1 LFDIL
6 RMDVPVRK
14 RSLLLAG
21 AALAATLPFASAPP
35 ASAAAVCPQG
45 KLCTWV
51 KANFSGTR
59 EDRTTPGHG
68 CFPPQAGSSS
78 IRTVSNQSGKT
89 ITVYSDTSCYGSKV
103 VIKTGQYSSSLPFAG
118 KSISW

>member
-1 LFDIL
+1 
-6 RMDVPVRK
+6 MRK

-21 AALAATLPFASAPP
+21 AALTATLPFASMQP
-35 ASAAAVCPQG
+35 ASAATVCAQG

-51 KANFSGTR
+51 KANFSGNR
-59 EDRTTPGHG
+59 EDRTTPEHG
-68 CFPPQAGSSS
+68 CFPPQVRSRS

-103 VIKTGQYSSSLPFAG
+103 VIKTGQYSSSLPFAA